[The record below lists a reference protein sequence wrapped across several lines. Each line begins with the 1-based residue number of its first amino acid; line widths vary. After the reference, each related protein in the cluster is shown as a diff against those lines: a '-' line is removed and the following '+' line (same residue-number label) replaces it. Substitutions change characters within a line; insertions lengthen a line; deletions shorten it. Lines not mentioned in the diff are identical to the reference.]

1 MDIKV
6 RYYALF
12 RELARRSE
20 EVLPIQEGAS
30 LKVLLNEISKKYP
43 RLGSFIGSGA
53 YIILLN
59 SQPISDNDLERVLSN
74 NDVVDIMPPPSG
86 GTIGVR
92 LLRKGDEVSLDN
104 LVKEI
109 KELNGIEECGA
120 LAIYVGFVKG
130 VVDGVKV
137 HELIYEVNEEY
148 TLRSLNNILH
158 EVVSKNEGV
167 MAANV
172 FHRIGSYKQGDD
184 VLYVVVVGKGR
195 RDVIPALAEI
205 IERVKHETGI
215 WKLEK
220 RDDGSYWVLGDGV
233 RVKSEG

>member
-1 MDIKV
+1 
-6 RYYALF
+6 
-12 RELARRSE
+12 
-20 EVLPIQEGAS
+20 
-30 LKVLLNEISKKYP
+30 
-43 RLGSFIGSGA
+43 
-53 YIILLN
+53 
-59 SQPISDNDLERVLSN
+59 
-74 NDVVDIMPPPSG
+74 MPPPSG